1 MAEKRKFK
9 RGKKSAKEHRPLGGM
24 AGNAWSRLRE
34 RDRSVDAAIEDAVS
48 GRVNR
53 MRDNQSTDSNN

>member
-1 MAEKRKFK
+1 MADGKRFR
-9 RGKKSAKEHRPLGGM
+9 RGKKAHRPLGGL

-34 RDRSVDAAIEDAVS
+34 RDRYNEAIIEEAVT

-53 MRDNQSTDSNN
+53 MRKNQSTDDNN

>member
-1 MAEKRKFK
+1 MAEKRVR
-9 RGKKSAKEHRPLGGM
+9 RGKKAHRPLGGM

-34 RDRSVDAAIEDAVS
+34 RDREVDDVIEDAVS

-53 MRDNQSTDSNN
+53 MRKNQSTDDNN